1 MFTILYMRKYRFR
14 EAEGHAQGG
23 TARKRQSQNLNSS
36 ALDAKTHTFD
46 LCVGHDGASAACM
59 PHHHC
64 RKQMKKWVG
73 HMKQLFQT
81 LESRQ

>member
-23 TARKRQSQNLNSS
+23 TASKRQSQNLNSS
-36 ALDAKTHTFD
+36 ALDAKSHTFEF
-46 LCVGHDGASAACM
+46 CVGHDGASAACLL
-59 PHHHC
+59 HHHC
-64 RKQMKKWVG
+64 HKQMKNWIR
-73 HMKQLFQT
+73 HTTQLFQT